1 MASAAEERRI
11 HQVFL
16 VSLGLKAID
25 AVLELLAAFLV
36 AVLDAAALQ
45 HTALVFVGKHLG
57 THPQDKIFL
66 WFADV
71 AANFSIEAK
80 TFAAIYLASH
90 GIVKLLLVI
99 GLWRNQAWAYPV
111 SLIVFTGFIV
121 YQIYRYTFTHS
132 AFLIVLTVF
141 DLIVMVLVWH
151 EWRVRRRAAA
161 ATAAALSN

>member
-16 VSLGLKAID
+16 VSLAIKAVD
-25 AVLELLAAFLV
+25 ALLELVAALLV
-36 AVLDAAALQ
+36 AVLDAEALQ
-45 HTALVFVGKHLG
+45 HTALVIAGKHLG
-57 THPQDKIFL
+57 THPHDRVFL
-66 WFADV
+66 WFATV

-111 SLIVFTGFIV
+111 SLIVFAGFIV
-121 YQIYRYTFTHS
+121 YQLYRFTFTHS

-141 DLIVMVLVWH
+141 DLVVMVLVWH
-151 EWRVRRRAAA
+151 EWRQRRRAAA
-161 ATAAALSN
+161 ALSN